1 MNVAGV
7 WEASELGSDKRA
19 DKGQPFSLRIIEVD
33 GKQLTREHQVVI
45 NGNCVKWLTKVP
57 PPPHPLC
64 GEKVQGRVCECGSYD
79 ALPKEAQEVM
89 EGPTFQGVHQTDFV
103 SSLYFF
109 DYKSLGGGKEPE
121 PARLPIIRP
130 EPPTDELLPGV
141 LTPETPGAPSE
152 SGDKEIG
159 RLVSASCILPL

>member
-57 PPPHPLC
+57 PLRTLC
-64 GEKVQGRVCECGSYD
+64 AAGNPRLVCECGSYD
-79 ALPKEAQEVM
+79 ALPKRGEEVM

-141 LTPETPGAPSE
+141 LTPKTQRPSE